1 MIIYS
6 LCYEIITHESAE
18 NGEAAEHGWLGAGD
32 WEVPLQDADGY
43 HQDVIE
49 LAKNCEFERKGSLVD
64 VIREVQNRG
73 LRWNGSWFESVD
85 AEIDYETGEIKTY
98 SLHIN
103 SERAAEAVRFATY
116 GDLKIV

>member
-1 MIIYS
+1 MITYS
-6 LCYEIITHESAE
+6 LCYEIITDESAE

-32 WEVPLQDADGY
+32 WEVPLQDSDGY

-64 VIREVQNRG
+64 VMREVQNRG

-85 AEIDYETGEIKTY
+85 ADIDYETGEHKTY

-103 SERAAEAVRFATY
+103 GDRAAEAVRYAVH